1 MRGRSR
7 IGLLLAVGA
16 GIVLGLAVLLR
27 WVNARH
33 AQRTAVAEAARTA
46 GADAAKAPD
55 PTKPRR
61 TPVWNGALD
70 DDGGEP
76 SEDQQYKADP
86 LNPNL
91 STADAWAQVDFDEIR
106 RALPDSMY
114 WKMAFPTKN
123 PDVIAERQRIRD
135 EWNAQYGKIQANV
148 ATDEEIDAYY
158 AEQAKL
164 SNDYLEF
171 LVYLADHYG
180 NAVPRSEIGALKL
193 AGEMHLAK
201 LEEIPRRIAEAK
213 ERHAAHEQ
221 ARQAWLAE
229 QQQFATPGAAPQ

>member
-1 MRGRSR
+1 MPGRSR
-7 IGLLLAVGA
+7 IRLFLAVGV
-16 GIVLGLAVLLR
+16 GIVLGLAVVLR
-27 WVNARH
+27 WVNAQRS
-33 AQRTAVAEAARTA
+33 QRTGAQTAAARTPA
-46 GADAAKAPD
+46 D

-70 DDGGEP
+70 DAAGGP
-76 SEDQQYKADP
+76 SEDQEYKADP
-86 LNPNL
+86 LNPGL

-114 WKMAFPTKN
+114 WKMAFPTKD
-123 PDVIAERQRIRD
+123 PDLIAERQRIRD
-135 EWNAQYGKIQANV
+135 QWNVQYGKIQANT

-158 AEQAKL
+158 AEQAQL

-193 AGEMHLAK
+193 AGQMHLAK
-201 LEEIPRRIAEAK
+201 LEEMPRRIAEAK
-213 ERHAAHEQ
+213 ERHAEHEK
-221 ARQAWLAE
+221 ARQAWLEE
-229 QQQFATPGAAPQ
+229 QRQFATPAAP